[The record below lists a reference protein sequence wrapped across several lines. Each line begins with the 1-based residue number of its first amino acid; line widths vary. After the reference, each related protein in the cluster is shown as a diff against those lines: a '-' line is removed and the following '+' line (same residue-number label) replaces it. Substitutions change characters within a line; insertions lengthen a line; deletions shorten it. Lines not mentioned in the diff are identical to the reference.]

1 MGDIF
6 GRKKSIHPELLLSSE
21 TLNETLHV
29 TEPQIEIVYDKSPG
43 ETSELLTDTLR
54 VKIKEFTSRKSEI
67 AEKQMSVFEKMQIDR
82 KHYYDE
88 RLEIEKQKLEE
99 IKKRNKLI
107 QERNEIMKA
116 VHCEC
121 ENTQKSS

>member
-43 ETSELLTDTLR
+43 ETSEMLTDTPS
-54 VKIKEFTSRKSEI
+54 VKIKKFTSRKSEI
-67 AEKQMSVFEKMQIDR
+67 AKRKRSVLENMQIHK
-82 KHYYDE
+82 KHYYDQ

-107 QERNEIMKA
+107 QERNEIMKV

-121 ENTQKSS
+121 ENTQKS

>member
-1 MGDIF
+1 MSVIDI
-6 GRKKSIHPELLLSSE
+6 
-21 TLNETLHV
+21 
-29 TEPQIEIVYDKSPG
+29 
-43 ETSELLTDTLR
+43 DTPR
-54 VKIKEFTSRKSEI
+54 VKIKKITSRKSEI
-67 AEKQMSVFEKMQIDR
+67 AKRKRSVLENMQIHK

-107 QERNEIMKA
+107 QERNEIMKV

-121 ENTQKSS
+121 ENTQKS

>member
-1 MGDIF
+1 
-6 GRKKSIHPELLLSSE
+6 
-21 TLNETLHV
+21 
-29 TEPQIEIVYDKSPG
+29 
-43 ETSELLTDTLR
+43 
-54 VKIKEFTSRKSEI
+54 
-67 AEKQMSVFEKMQIDR
+67 MSVLENMQIDR

-116 VHCEC
+116 VHCKC